1 MNREWVLRRNC
12 SFSPLQ
18 LAAVFGSLCV
28 VSLLIAGFFWLAG
41 APFVL
46 FFAGI
51 EIVALGAAFTVY
63 ARHATDGE
71 RVRLAD
77 GALWVERHQ
86 GGAQQV
92 ERFNPAWV
100 RVEAQD
106 LEARAVRL
114 GEAGRAVEVGRYVTA
129 QRREAFVK
137 ELKSALRG

>member
-86 GGAQQV
+86 GGARQV